1 MFNGS
6 NLRLARLYH
15 ELSLEQVAER
25 VGKTR
30 QYIQRLE
37 SGYALPTKELTNEL
51 ACVLFVLPDFFII
64 TSSLLSMKR

>member
-1 MFNGS
+1 VFNGS

-25 VGKTR
+25 VSKTR

-37 SGYALPTKELTNEL
+37 TGIAVPTPVLAKEL
-51 ACVLFVLPDFFII
+51 P
-64 TSSLLSMKR
+64 SL